1 MATLKSKRKQEEKIE
16 NLSKEVEKT
25 KKGKSKKNN
34 PDEGVVTLAPPTDEA
49 LCESPDIPAE
59 ETDVSPYMNE
69 AEQTALAEQHEK
81 DIAESKK
88 VSIEKMQKAV
98 EVAQEQ
104 FNLCD
109 KNFSMNGFAD
119 KGSKCQLSMSNE
131 DFDIVIVIKDTEKFG
146 IV

>member
-1 MATLKSKRKQEEKIE
+1 MATLKSKRKQEAKIE
-16 NLSKEVEKT
+16 NLSKEVEET
-25 KKGKSKKNN
+25 QKKRKSKKT
-34 PDEGVVTLAPPTDEA
+34 EVVEET
-49 LCESPDIPAE
+49 SPAETTPVAE
-59 ETDVSPYMNE
+59 ETTSPSPYMNE
-69 AEQTALAEQHEK
+69 AEQTALAEQHER
-81 DIAESKK
+81 DTAESKK

-119 KGSKCQLSMSNE
+119 KGSKCQLSMSND

-146 IV
+146 IM